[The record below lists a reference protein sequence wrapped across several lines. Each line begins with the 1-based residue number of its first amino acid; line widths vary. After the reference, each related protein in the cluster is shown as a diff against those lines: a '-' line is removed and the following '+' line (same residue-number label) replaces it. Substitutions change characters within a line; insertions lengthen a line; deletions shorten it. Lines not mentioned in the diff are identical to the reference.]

1 MNNFELCYENV
12 YKCQY
17 CDKIFNT
24 KYRLKNI
31 KKFILI
37 FSNVNIAQRHF

>member
-1 MNNFELCYENV
+1 MDNFELCYENV

-24 KYRLKNI
+24 KYRLKT
-31 KKFILI
+31 
-37 FSNVNIAQRHF
+37 